1 MTTYAMMHATVP
13 ARRRKYRERK
23 REINSCQRAIVQ
35 KDSQKSR
42 FARRERRERE
52 RRDKNADT
60 HKMRYHTPN
69 EKKAPNA
76 LPLLGCLANMS
87 MNFEECLTFD
97 SVSVRSKICLFG

>member
-1 MTTYAMMHATVP
+1 MS
-13 ARRRKYRERK
+13 ARDCSERLAK
-23 REINSCQRAIVQ
+23 EY
-35 KDSQKSR
+35 R
-42 FARRERRERE
+42 FARRE

-60 HKMRYHTPN
+60 HKVQMRYRAPN

-87 MNFEECLTFD
+87 MNLEEFLTFD

>member
-1 MTTYAMMHATVP
+1 MF
-13 ARRRKYRERK
+13 RKTRK
-23 REINSCQRAIVQ
+23 RVG
-35 KDSQKSR
+35 SR
-42 FARRERRERE
+42 EERE
-52 RRDKNADT
+52 EKEREETKNADT

-87 MNFEECLTFD
+87 MNFEACLTFD